1 MVFGSKVFV
10 FLNIMIEINVI
21 EEELL
26 INELVYV
33 RELELELVIIGEI
46 LWEVIGKIF

>member
-1 MVFGSKVFV
+1 MVFGSKVFI